1 MLAARSL
8 LFAAAAFFFV
18 TLDAQAVQVK
28 DCSAGTSEFAVR
40 SLTFSPDPAI
50 RGQNGTLESVYEVPV
65 TVDAGTARYSCTLNG
80 LPVFDQTDDL
90 CTQTACPILA
100 GLHDDFSISSVPD
113 TAGKVSCKIVWL
125 SVDGNQL
132 LCIQMIL
139 QLAAETNTTQKQNLR
154 HRPRIPF
161 AAPHLEFGIVFADA
175 ENGTCAR
182 VDDYDPYAPEYEP
195 VSDSSSS
202 SSSAEYKAVALRGS
216 DRSEL

>member
-1 MLAARSL
+1 MLRTV
-8 LFAAAAFFFV
+8 LFAVFAAKA
-18 TLDAQAVQVK
+18 LDAQAVQVK
-28 DCSAGTSEFAVR
+28 DCSAGASEFAVR
-40 SLTFSPDPAI
+40 SLTFTPDPAI

-65 TVDAGTARYSCTLNG
+65 TVDAGTARYSCSLNG

-100 GLHDDFSISSVPD
+100 GLHNDFSISPVPD
-113 TAGKVSCKIVWL
+113 TAGKVSCKIDWRDM
-125 SVDGNQL
+125 DGNQL

-154 HRPRIPF
+154 HMPRIPF

-175 ENGTCAR
+175 VNGTCPR
-182 VDDYDPYAPEYEP
+182 VDEYDPDASEYEP
-195 VSDSSSS
+195 VSDSSTS

>member
-1 MLAARSL
+1 MLRTL
-8 LFAAAAFFFV
+8 LFAVFAAKA
-18 TLDAQAVQVK
+18 LDAQAVQVK

-40 SLTFSPDPAI
+40 GLTFTPDPAI

-65 TVDAGTARYSCTLNG
+65 TVDAGKARYSCSLNG
-80 LPVFDQTDDL
+80 LPVFDQTDNL

-100 GLHDDFSISSVPD
+100 GLHNDFSISPVPD

-139 QLAAETNTTQKQNLR
+139 QLAAETNTTRSQQNLR

-161 AAPHLEFGIVFADA
+161 VAPHLELGIVFADA

-182 VDDYDPYAPEYEP
+182 VDDYDPDASEYEP
-195 VSDSSSS
+195 VSDSSSSS